1 MKNFDIKKEILIWII
16 VILPIIYLAS
26 VWNSLP
32 EIVPTHFDLNGKPND
47 WSHKWVLIIIVL
59 GMNIGVYSLLTFI
72 PMIDPKKQFEKMGS
86 KYFKLK
92 LFFQIILG
100 AISVVCVQLSFK
112 SDSNHVDI
120 MFVLVGG
127 LFMFLGNYF
136 QAIKPNY
143 FIGIRTPWTLENENV
158 WRKTHQL
165 GGKLFFIAGLLIM
178 ILPFVLHQHFHEI
191 FLTIIF
197 SAALIP
203 VIYSYILSKQ
213 EEKTIKN

>member
-1 MKNFDIKKEILIWII
+1 
-16 VILPIIYLAS
+16 
-26 VWNSLP
+26 
-32 EIVPTHFDLNGKPND
+32 
-47 WSHKWVLIIIVL
+47 
-59 GMNIGVYSLLTFI
+59 
-72 PMIDPKKQFEKMGS
+72 
-86 KYFKLK
+86 
-92 LFFQIILG
+92 
-100 AISVVCVQLSFK
+100 
-112 SDSNHVDI
+112 

-178 ILPFVLHQHFHEI
+178 ILPFVLHQYFHEI